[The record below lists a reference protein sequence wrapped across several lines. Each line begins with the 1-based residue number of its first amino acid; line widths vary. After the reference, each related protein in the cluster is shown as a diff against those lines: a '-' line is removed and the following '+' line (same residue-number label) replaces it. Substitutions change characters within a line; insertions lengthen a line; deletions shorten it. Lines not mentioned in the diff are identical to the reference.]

1 MSALGQ
7 KRTHAAQ
14 QYHSL
19 FDHLVGLRKKAWGDG
34 YAEGLGCPEV
44 DHQLELGRCLHGE
57 VGGFFAF
64 KDAIDIASRLPELL
78 DGISAIRHQP
88 AAGGKEAVVID
99 GRQSVTS
106 GKGNNQFAMR
116 NCKRASRHYDA
127 AIR

>member
-1 MSALGQ
+1 MSALGQKQTSEVHQAMSALPRKRTCAEHQCMSALGQ

-88 AAGGKEAVVID
+88 AAGGKEAVVI
-99 GRQSVTS
+99 
-106 GKGNNQFAMR
+106 
-116 NCKRASRHYDA
+116 
-127 AIR
+127 